1 MGIGWRSFRRFGG
14 NECNGYPI
22 ITVLHGLSTAG
33 GAYMPG
39 MSDYVIGV
47 KENGMA
53 ALAGANLLRAATGK
67 SPLIKILEER
77 KFIQKL
83 PVS

>member
-1 MGIGWRSFRRFGG
+1 
-14 NECNGYPI
+14 
-22 ITVLHGLSTAG
+22 
-33 GAYMPG
+33 MPG

-53 ALAGANLLRAATGK
+53 ALAGANLLRAATGEE
-67 SPLIKILEER
+67 SSIKILEER

-83 PVS
+83 PG

>member
-1 MGIGWRSFRRFGG
+1 MGIGWRSFCRSGG
-14 NECNGYPI
+14 NECNGYPNNYRAPC
-22 ITVLHGLSTAG
+22 LSTAG

-53 ALAGANLLRAATGK
+53 ALAGANLLRAATGEE
-67 SPLIKILEER
+67 SSIKILEER

-83 PVS
+83 PD